1 MCIVDTHSSIQDHA
15 ESTAALEEAILT
27 FPSIVPV
34 LADKAD
40 ISLPASVRGHSAFRV
55 YPDARYDNLHC

>member
-1 MCIVDTHSSIQDHA
+1 MQDHA

>member
-1 MCIVDTHSSIQDHA
+1 MRSVMFICTAKAHSHAQDHT
-15 ESTAALEEAILT
+15 ESTAALEEAILA

-40 ISLPASVRGHSAFRV
+40 ISLPASARGHSAFRV
-55 YPDARYDNLHC
+55 YPDAR